1 MSEEEKKK
9 LARLEKSLV
18 ANVEFDDQALNSLG
32 FGTDIYYT
40 LGHLGWVQFSNGVW
54 ANTHKEFSLEIIMT
68 MAPILDEGVLSLSF
82 RLEGIQKVVPY

>member
-1 MSEEEKKK
+1 MRFTEPQGHIEEPPVPPRRSTRSSAPPPYTPRYSSYGFIIMSEEEKKK

-40 LGHLGWVQFSNGVW
+40 LR
-54 ANTHKEFSLEIIMT
+54 T
-68 MAPILDEGVLSLSF
+68 
-82 RLEGIQKVVPY
+82 